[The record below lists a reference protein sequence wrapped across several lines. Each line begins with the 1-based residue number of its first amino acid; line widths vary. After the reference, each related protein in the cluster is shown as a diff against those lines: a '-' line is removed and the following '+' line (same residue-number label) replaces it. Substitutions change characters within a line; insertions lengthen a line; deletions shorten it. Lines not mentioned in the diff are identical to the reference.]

1 MQQSLVWE
9 IPDWLKGNSSKL
21 LSTVPSWFRI
31 DLSHVRMLYVPAP
44 HTSCHMQLFIFNY
57 PVKLMPCTTRLAHSR
72 LPFPA
77 ASASYPH
84 ILCLRH
90 DSAQLSS
97 AICEKFVFFARCF
110 CCCWPG
116 DNFNGRRRLGSKIL
130 VISIARG
137 CLRYK
142 QGVWVYKGS

>member
-1 MQQSLVWE
+1 
-9 IPDWLKGNSSKL
+9 
-21 LSTVPSWFRI
+21 
-31 DLSHVRMLYVPAP
+31 
-44 HTSCHMQLFIFNY
+44 MQLFIFNY

-97 AICEKFVFFARCF
+97 AICEKFVFSPVAFVAA
-110 CCCWPG
+110 G
-116 DNFNGRRRLGSKIL
+116 LAT
-130 VISIARG
+130 ISTADG
-137 CLRYK
+137 GLALKY
-142 QGVWVYKGS
+142 WLLA